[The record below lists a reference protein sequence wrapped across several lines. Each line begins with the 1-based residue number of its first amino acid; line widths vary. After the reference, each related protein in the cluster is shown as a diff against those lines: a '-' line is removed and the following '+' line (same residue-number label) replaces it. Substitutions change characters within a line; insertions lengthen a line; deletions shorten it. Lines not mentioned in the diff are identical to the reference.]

1 MLLIRNIKTLFLT
14 ETTPQRMVRGS
25 EMSQLNSINDGWI
38 LIDEDKIH
46 SFGAMNICPQN
57 AVNQIDATGKSMLP
71 SFCDSHTHLVFAAFR
86 EAEME
91 QRLRGVS
98 YQEIAQNGGGILHSA
113 HRLQQMS
120 EQDLLEQAQ
129 HRLRAVAQMGTGA
142 IEIKSGYGLT
152 VESEL
157 KMLRV
162 IRRLRESSEVAVRAT
177 FLGAHAVPAA
187 FKEHREAYVDLIVRE
202 MLPNIAAEGLADYID
217 VFCEKIA
224 FSVAEMEKILAAAAK
239 YGLKPK
245 IHANQFYC
253 MGAIAAAVR
262 HEAVSVDHLEVLSGD
277 DIAALQASDTVA
289 TLLPTAPFFLND
301 AHRPPA
307 RRLIEAGIAVA
318 LATDYNPGT
327 SPSGRMSFVWS
338 LACLQLQM
346 TPTEALQA
354 LTLNGAAAMELSA
367 THGSIAVNK
376 KANLLITKPINSLAS
391 LPYSFGQ
398 DELDTIILAGKII

>member
-57 AVNQIDATGKSMLP
+57 VVNQIDATGKSMLP

-262 HEAVSVDHLEVLSGD
+262 HEAVSVDHLEVLSDD